1 MKFRLEKITKSS
13 FLILLILV
21 GALLSYIQIAFAA
34 APTPGHNI
42 QSVGG
47 GTIQGDIPY
56 ASAADTLTVLPK
68 DTNATRYLSNTGTNN
83 NPAWSLINLANG
95 VTGNLPV
102 TNLGGGTNA
111 NATTFWR
118 GDGTWAV
125 PSRTTIVL
133 GSDVINNNATL
144 NTLQNCTGLSFAVT
158 SGVRYRFQATINY
171 TAAAATTGSRWT
183 LSGPTIS
190 ELSYTSTYSLT
201 ATTNTDNSAVAY
213 SIPAASNLSSA
224 NTTGNI
230 AIITGVIVPSAS
242 GTLVVTFASE
252 VASSAITCKAGSTIE
267 YW

>member
-1 MKFRLEKITKSS
+1 MNFKSEKITKSG
-13 FLILLILV
+13 FLVLLVLA
-21 GALLSYIQIAFAA
+21 GALLSFIQIAFAA
-34 APTPGHNI
+34 APNPGHNF
-42 QSVGG
+42 SSAGG
-47 GTIQGDIPY
+47 GAAQGDLLY
-56 ASAADTLTVLPK
+56 GSAVDVLSALPK
-68 DTNATRYLSNTGTNN
+68 DTNATRYLSNTGTSN

-111 NATTFWR
+111 SASTFWR

-125 PSRTTIVL
+125 GGETIVIL
-133 GSDVINNNATL
+133 GSDVVNNNATL
-144 NTLQNCTGLSFAVT
+144 NTLQDCTGLSFAVT
-158 SGVRYRFQATINY
+158 SGVRYRFRATINY

-183 LSGPTIS
+183 LNGPTTS
-190 ELSYTSTYSLT
+190 ELSYMSTYSLS

-213 SIPAASNLSSA
+213 SIPAASNLNSA

-230 AIITGVIVPSAS
+230 ATITGVIVPSAN
-242 GTLVVTFASE
+242 GTLVVRFASE